1 VSRTLYVGN
10 LPISATR
17 DTLAVK
23 FAACGTVVSVKFAP
37 LPATRRSNGVA
48 FIEMASN
55 DQAQV
60 AIDKFHMS
68 DLDGRVISVNKMR
81 AAAEGTAAG
90 ARSTSPR

>member
-81 AAAEGTAAG
+81 AAAEGTAAA
-90 ARSTSPR
+90 ARSTSHR